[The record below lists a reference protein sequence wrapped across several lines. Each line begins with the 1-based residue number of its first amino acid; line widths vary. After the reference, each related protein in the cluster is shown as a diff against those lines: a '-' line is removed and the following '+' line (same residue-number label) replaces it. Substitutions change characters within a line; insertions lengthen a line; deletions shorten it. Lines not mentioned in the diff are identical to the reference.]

1 MAINRKQRIK
11 TAYLLSGTTTIKLM
25 KRMQTTWTKENNK
38 AGTTISVVVGN
49 VNANLM

>member
-25 KRMQTTWTKENNK
+25 KRMQTTWMKK
-38 AGTTISVVVGN
+38 SVTRQAPQSERGGRKCEC
-49 VNANLM
+49 